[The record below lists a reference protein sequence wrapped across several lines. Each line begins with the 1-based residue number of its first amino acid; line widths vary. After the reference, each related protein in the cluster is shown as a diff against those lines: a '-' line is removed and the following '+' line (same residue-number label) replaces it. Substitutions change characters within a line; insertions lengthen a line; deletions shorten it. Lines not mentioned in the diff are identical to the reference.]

1 MKLTHLIAAISL
13 CVAALGAAAQDFSV
27 GELVVHSP
35 WARPLPPVAENG
47 AAYLSVTNHAMHPDR
62 LISGSTPI
70 AERVEFH
77 THVKSGSMMM
87 MRKLDAVDIGAHDTV
102 TMRPGGM
109 HVMLLGLQ
117 KPLVANESFPLT
129 LTFAK
134 AGSTT
139 VTVLVE
145 MRAATTGAPAMKHA
159 TPAMKHGKHTN

>member
-1 MKLTHLIAAISL
+1 MRITHIIAAILLS
-13 CVAALGAAAQDFSV
+13 VAALDAAAQDFGV
-27 GELVVHSP
+27 GELVVRSP

-47 AAYLSVTNHAMHPDR
+47 AAYLSVINHAMHPDR

-87 MRKLDAVDIGAHDTV
+87 MRKLDAVDIGVHDTV

-109 HVMLLGLQ
+109 HVMLLGLK
-117 KPLVANESFPLT
+117 KPLVANQSFPLT

-139 VTVLVE
+139 VTVQIEL
-145 MRAATTGAPAMKHA
+145 RAGTTDA
-159 TPAMKHGKHTN
+159 PAMKHGKHTN